1 MDINYAYYTSAKG
14 YRIVNGTANQF
25 LKADGSVD
33 NRAYVNKTGDS
44 MTGTLNMGS
53 AVAGVVKKDL
63 STITAASGFAR
74 DILQLAGSNGVIDAM
89 AWFGTVEADG
99 SVKMN
104 YGYVGATNYS
114 ATKALL
120 WTSDQRVGI
129 GLSGTSLPLDG
140 YRLHVSGNSYTS
152 GNIGVAGTINSTAGE
167 LLVQRLGVN
176 RIRTGSAATI
186 ISADGTSGSIYLRP
200 QGDTANAGQVIV
212 NANNTTQF
220 IDTHNL
226 LLGSQTTAGSSV
238 FHTNLTNT
246 THGYGVWL
254 GQNLQF
260 NGTDF
265 IQPRGTLTSWGFT
278 VNNHKNFSFN
288 YGSATGTN
296 GEIPTLTE
304 VVKINNTGRIT
315 TLNDGTSADW
325 MSAYNTGFLYRGILG
340 TSTDLNTISSTGW
353 WVQTGNA
360 NATSANNYPI
370 NLAGHLRVYY
380 TATHIVQEYTTLGS
394 NNDVYRRYCFSGTWY
409 PWTKDWDSNDF
420 SQANIN
426 DWNSG
431 FPTNYANSKASVVYS
446 GDLLATPAG
455 TYSAFVSTAS
465 TNKPFQNV
473 GGLISVGITSSSMSF
488 KLLGARDNSDN
499 LWFQSGDGTGAF
511 RQVATRD
518 WTSSQFSN
526 YHTKSEALS
535 LFVGKTGAESISGT
549 KTFINSPIIPNASS
563 DGHAVNFGQM
573 DAFLTATLS
582 GFVPLGLLGVQNGV
596 ATLGT
601 DGKVPSSQLPASA
614 GIKVNEEFSTITG
627 SGFYLSD
634 DYMGGEVG
642 LYDKEFNVLVAGR
655 ENGLHK
661 FGAAYGGSG
670 GVIIDPVTGHM
681 AYGGVTPTDSH
692 NHYFN
697 GTIRIPYGIYS
708 ESSNGDDIYG
718 GDGNLYRAA
727 HEVVLEDEFIRLR
740 PDDREFHGNSNVYA
754 SKNRIVKL
762 TLLDGGDIIMES
774 MLQYQEITVMNISG
788 NQAKFRVNNTSVNS
802 ILPPKSSARFYMN
815 KNGRIIQES
824 MSTGNCVSY

>member
-14 YRIVNGTANQF
+14 YRIVNGTATQF

-44 MTGTLNMGS
+44 MTGTLNMGT

-74 DILQLAGSNGVIDAM
+74 DILQLTGSNGVIDAM
-89 AWFGTVEADG
+89 GWFGSVEADG

-104 YGYVGATNYS
+104 YGYVGATSYS
-114 ATKALL
+114 ATKALV

-167 LLVQRLGVN
+167 LLVQRMGVN

-186 ISADGTSGSIYLRP
+186 ISADGSSGSIYLRP
-200 QGDTANAGQVIV
+200 QGDTSNAGQVIV

-220 IDTHNL
+220 VDAHNL
-226 LLGSQTTAGSSV
+226 LLGTQTTAGSSV

-265 IQPRGTLTSWGFT
+265 IQPRGTLNSWGFS
-278 VNNHKNFSFN
+278 VNNHKYFSFN
-288 YGSATGTN
+288 YGKATGAN
-296 GEIPTLTE
+296 GDIPSLSE

-315 TLNDGTSADW
+315 TLNDG
-325 MSAYNTGFLYRGILG
+325 
-340 TSTDLNTISSTGW
+340 SS
-353 WVQTGNA
+353 
-360 NATSANNYPI
+360 
-370 NLAGHLRVYY
+370 
-380 TATHIVQEYTTLGS
+380 E
-394 NNDVYRRYCFSGTWY
+394 
-409 PWTKDWDSNDF
+409 
-420 SQANIN
+420 

-431 FPTNYANSKASVVYS
+431 FPTNYANSKASVIYS

-518 WTSSQFSN
+518 WVSSQLSN

-563 DGHAVNFGQM
+563 NGHAVNFGQM

-601 DGKVPSSQLPASA
+601 DGKVPSSQLPSSA

-661 FGAAYGGSG
+661 FGATYGGSG
-670 GVIIDPVTGHM
+670 GVIVDPVTGHM
-681 AYGGVTPTDSH
+681 AYGGVAPTDSH

-708 ESSNGDDIYG
+708 ESSNNDDVYG
-718 GDGNLYRAA
+718 GSGNLYRLA
-727 HEVVLEDEFIRLR
+727 HEVIMEDEFIRFR
-740 PDDREFHGNSNVYA
+740 PDDVEFHGSSNIYG
-754 SKNRIVKL
+754 SKNRVVKI
-762 TLLDGGDIIMES
+762 TLLEGGDIIMQS
-774 MLQYQEITVMNISG
+774 MPEYQEITIMNISG
-788 NQAKFRVNNTSVNS
+788 NQAKFRVNNTNVNFT
-802 ILPPKSSARFYMN
+802 IPPKSSARYYMN
-815 KNGRIIQES
+815 RNGRIIQES
-824 MSTGNCVSY
+824 LNVGNCISS

>member
-14 YRIVNGTANQF
+14 YRIVNGTASQF

-74 DILQLAGSNGVIDAM
+74 DILQLTGSNGVIDAM
-89 AWFGTVEADG
+89 AWFGAVEADG

-104 YGYVGATNYS
+104 YGYVGATSYN

-140 YRLHVSGNSYTS
+140 YRFHVSGNSYTS
-152 GNIGVAGTINSTAGE
+152 GNIGVGGTINSTAGE

-186 ISADGTSGSIYLRP
+186 ISADGTAGSIYLRP
-200 QGDTANAGQVIV
+200 QGDTINAGQVIV

-220 IDTHNL
+220 VDAHNL

-265 IQPRGTLTSWGFT
+265 IQPRGALTSWGFT

-304 VVKINNTGRIT
+304 VVKINNAGRIT

-325 MSAYNTGFLYRGILG
+325 ISAYNTGFLYRGILG
-340 TSTDLNTISSTGW
+340 PSTDLNTIASTGW

-394 NNDVYRRYCFSGTWY
+394 NNDVYRRYFFSGTWC
-409 PWTKDWDSNDF
+409 PWAKDWDSNDF
-420 SQANIN
+420 TQANIN
-426 DWNSG
+426 DWNTG
-431 FPTNYANSKASVVYS
+431 FPTNYANSKASTVYT
-446 GDLLATPAG
+446 GDLMAAPSG

-473 GGLISVGITSSSMSF
+473 GGLISVGITSSNMSF

-511 RQVATRD
+511 RQVATRE
-518 WTSSQFSN
+518 WVSN
-526 YHTKSEALS
+526 QLPNYYTKNEALS
-535 LFVGKTGAESISGT
+535 LFVGKSGAEVINDT
-549 KTFINSPIIPNASS
+549 KTFTNSPVIPAGTS
-563 DGHAVNFGQM
+563 DNHAVNVSQLNN
-573 DAFLTATLS
+573 LTN
-582 GFVPLGLLGVQNGV
+582 GFVKLNQTFPNSSVMLANLDNGY
-596 ATLGT
+596 AGTLFDKDLNLHIAGKEGQYVKIASKYDGT
-601 DGKVPSSQLPASA
+601 DGIV
-614 GIKVNEEFSTITG
+614 ID
-627 SGFYLSD
+627 LS
-634 DYMGGEVG
+634 
-642 LYDKEFNVLVAGR
+642 
-655 ENGLHK
+655 NGH
-661 FGAAYGGSG
+661 
-670 GVIIDPVTGHM
+670 I
-681 AYGGVTPTDSH
+681 AYGGVAPTDSH
-692 NHYFN
+692 THYFN

-708 ESSNGDDIYG
+708 ESSNGDDLYG

-762 TLLDGGDIIMES
+762 TLLDGGDITMES
-774 MLQYQEITVMNISG
+774 MLQYQEITIMNISG

-802 ILPPKSSARFYMN
+802 IIPPKSSARFYMN